1 MADCSGATTIQRVCS
16 SLGDQAVGALCRPSP
31 RHELVDTRG
40 RPQVDKLGEHV
51 GQIGLRVDTVELA
64 GLNERS
70 NTGPVLRALVVT
82 GEEGIF
88 SVEHNRTDASF
99 DDVGMSSMR
108 PWSRNRA
115 SPSQWFKA

>member
-31 RHELVDTRG
+31 RHEFVDTRG

-64 GLNERS
+64 GLCRPPNYAEWLWEEAVVWATLR
-70 NTGPVLRALVVT
+70 PV
-82 GEEGIF
+82 
-88 SVEHNRTDASF
+88 
-99 DDVGMSSMR
+99 
-108 PWSRNRA
+108 
-115 SPSQWFKA
+115 